1 MWVVWAEQ
9 NPQYLLRLARKELNV
24 PNLKSS
30 KELTVLIYILW
41 LKGTLEDLK
50 TYLNTDILP
59 DEPKMSPEWIF
70 MPLIYCNDVEEVSIC
85 SSCEKYIIKGIQT
98 FNQSIYLDSVTA
110 RPRDMQPL
118 EVLDTWF

>member
-1 MWVVWAEQ
+1 M
-9 NPQYLLRLARKELNV
+9 NV
-24 PNLKSS
+24 PELKSS

-85 SSCEKYIIKGIQT
+85 SSCEKYIIKGT
-98 FNQSIYLDSVTA
+98 YVYFNQILMGTKALSLG
-110 RPRDMQPL
+110 
-118 EVLDTWF
+118 